1 MTDTPHIRQPK
12 RAHSLGSMALL
23 LGAVAAMT
31 ALSACAPQEAKTP
44 PLPTVYVTPV
54 RNDLGEDLRVLSGT
68 VQPRIETHVAFRTGG
83 KVTARLVD
91 IGQPVRAGQPLAR
104 LDAADYQLAVDAAVE
119 QLRAAQVDATQSASD
134 AARFKRLLQDGS
146 VGAADQERQQ
156 ARADAAAARLVQ
168 AERQLDLQRN
178 RAGYAVLVAP
188 FDGVVTARQV
198 EVGQMVAEGQP
209 AISLA
214 QPAELEVVVDLPETL
229 APAVREQIG
238 QARIA
243 GLPGLV
249 KLRLRELAASASVTG
264 RTFRARYAIESP
276 PAGLR
281 MGVTAD
287 VQLARKGA
295 TSSAELPAGALLTTH
310 QQPTVWVV
318 NEKTGALTRQPVALL
333 SQSTDRVRVTG
344 LPDGVLVVSAGAQ
357 KLDAGM
363 KVQTAK
369 RPGSL

>member
-1 MTDTPHIRQPK
+1 MTDTPHIRQPQ
-12 RAHSLGSMALL
+12 RAHPIGSMALL
-23 LGAVAAMT
+23 LGAIAAMT
-31 ALSACAPQEAKTP
+31 ALSACAPQDAKAP

-54 RNDLGEDLRVLSGT
+54 RNDLGEDLRILSGS
-68 VQPRIETHVAFRTGG
+68 VQPRVETHVAFRTGG

-91 IGQPVRAGQPLAR
+91 VGQQVRAGQPLAR
-104 LDAADYQLAVDAAVE
+104 LDVADYQLAVDAA
-119 QLRAAQVDATQSASD
+119 RSCSAAQVDATQSASD

-188 FDGVVTARQV
+188 FDGVVTGRQI

-229 APAVREQIG
+229 APAVREQTG

-243 GLPGLV
+243 GLPGLA
-249 KLRLRELAASASVTG
+249 KLRLRELAASASPTG

-295 TSSAELPAGALLTTH
+295 TSSAELPTGALLTTQ

-318 NEKTGALTRQPVALL
+318 NEKTGALTRQPVVLL

-363 KVQTAK
+363 KVQTAA

>member
-1 MTDTPHIRQPK
+1 MIDPRHLRQPGLA
-12 RAHSLGSMALL
+12 RTLTSLSLHLGLL
-23 LGAVAAMT
+23 A
-31 ALSACAPQEAKTP
+31 ALSACAPHEAKAP
-44 PLPTVYVTPV
+44 PLPTVYVTSV
-54 RNDLGEDLRVLSGT
+54 RNDLGEDVRILSGS

-83 KVTARLVD
+83 KITARLVD
-91 IGQPVRAGQPLAR
+91 IGQQVRAGQPLAR
-104 LDAADYQLAVDAAVE
+104 LDAGDYQLAVGAAAE
-119 QLRAAQVDATQSASD
+119 QLRAAQVDATQAASD
-134 AARFKRLLQDGS
+134 AARFKRLLADGS

-178 RAGYAVLVAP
+178 RAGYAVLTAP
-188 FDGVVTARQV
+188 FDGVVTGLQI

-209 AISLA
+209 ALSLA
-214 QPAELEVVVDLPETL
+214 KPSELEVVVDLPETL
-229 APAVREQIG
+229 APTVRDQLS

-249 KLRLRELAASASVTG
+249 KLRLRELAATASATA

-295 TSSAELPAGALLTTH
+295 TASAELPVGALLST
-310 QQPTVWVV
+310 QKSPTVWVV
-318 NEKTGALTRQPVALL
+318 NGKTGGLTRQGVVLL
-333 SQSTDRVRVTG
+333 SHSTDRVRVTG
-344 LPDGVLVVSAGAQ
+344 LSDGLLVVSAGAQ

-363 KVQTAK
+363 KVQTAA

>member
-1 MTDTPHIRQPK
+1 MTHSRPLRQPGLA
-12 RAHSLGSMALL
+12 RPFISLSLL
-23 LGAVAAMT
+23 FGVLAS
-31 ALSACAPQEAKTP
+31 LSACAPHETKAP

-54 RNDLGEDLRVLSGT
+54 RNDLGEDVRILSGS
-68 VQPRIETHVAFRTGG
+68 VQPRIETHVSFRTGG

-91 IGQPVRAGQPLAR
+91 TGQQVRAGQPLAR
-104 LDAADYQLAVDAAVE
+104 LDAGDYQLATEAAAE
-119 QLRAAQVDATQSASD
+119 QLRAAQVDATQAASD
-134 AARFKRLLQDGS
+134 AARFKRLLADGS

-178 RAGYAVLVAP
+178 RAGYAVLAAP
-188 FDGVVTARQV
+188 FDGVVTGVQV

-209 AISLA
+209 VISLA
-214 QPAELEVVVDLPETL
+214 KPAELEVVVDLSETL
-229 APAVREQIG
+229 AAAARDQLS

-243 GLPGLV
+243 GLPGPV
-249 KLRLRELAASASVTG
+249 KLHLRELAASASATA

-276 PAGLR
+276 PASLR
-281 MGVTAD
+281 MGITAD
-287 VQLARKGA
+287 VQLARKGVTA
-295 TSSAELPAGALLTTH
+295 SAELPSGALLTTH

-318 NEKTGALTRQPVALL
+318 NDKTGALTRQPVALL

-344 LPDGVLVVSAGAQ
+344 LSDGLLVVSAGAQ

-363 KVQTAK
+363 KVQTAM

>member
-12 RAHSLGSMALL
+12 RAHFLVSIALL
-23 LGAVAAMT
+23 LSAMA
-31 ALSACAPQEAKTP
+31 ALSACAPQQDKAA
-44 PLPTVYVTPV
+44 PLRTVYVTRV
-54 RNDLGEDLRVLSGT
+54 SNDLGEDMRILSGS
-68 VQPRIETHVAFRTGG
+68 VQPRIETHVSFRTGG
-83 KVTARLVD
+83 KVTARLVEV
-91 IGQPVRAGQPLAR
+91 GQSVRAGQPLAH
-104 LDAADYQLAVDAAVE
+104 LDAADYQLATDAAAE
-119 QLRAAQVDATQSASD
+119 QLRAARVDATQAASD
-134 AARFKRLLQDGS
+134 AARFKRLLADGS

-168 AERQLDLQRN
+168 AEKQLDLQRN
-178 RAGYAVLVAP
+178 RTGYAVLSAP

-209 AISLA
+209 VISLA
-214 QPAELEVVVDLPETL
+214 KPAELEVVVDLPETL
-229 APAVREQIG
+229 APAARDQLG

-249 KLRLRELAASASVTG
+249 KLRLRELAASASATG

-295 TSSAELPAGALLTTH
+295 TSSAELPVGALLTTH

-318 NEKTGALTRQPVALL
+318 DEKTGALTRQPVALL

-344 LPDGVLVVSAGAQ
+344 LTDGVLVVSAGAQ

-363 KVQTAK
+363 KVQTAM

>member
-1 MTDTPHIRQPK
+1 MIDSRHFRKPALT
-12 RAHSLGSMALL
+12 RALPSLSLL
-23 LGAVAAMT
+23 LGVLA
-31 ALSACAPQEAKTP
+31 ALSACAPQEEKTR

-54 RNDLGEDLRVLSGT
+54 RNDLGEDVRILSGS
-68 VQPRIETHVAFRTGG
+68 VQPRIETHVGFRTGG

-91 IGQPVRAGQPLAR
+91 IGQQVRAGQPLAR
-104 LDAADYQLAVDAAVE
+104 LDAGDYQLAADAAAE
-119 QLRAAQVDATQSASD
+119 QLRGAQVDATQAASD
-134 AARFKRLLQDGS
+134 AARFKRLLADGS

-168 AERQLDLQRN
+168 AERHLDLQRN
-178 RAGYAVLVAP
+178 RAGYAVLAAP
-188 FDGVVTARQV
+188 FDGVVTGLQV
-198 EVGQMVAEGQP
+198 EVGQMVAEGQS

-214 QPAELEVVVDLPETL
+214 KTVELEVVVDLPESL
-229 APAVREQIG
+229 APSVRDLLSH
-238 QARIA
+238 ARLA
-243 GLPGLV
+243 GLSGLV
-249 KLRLRELAASASVTG
+249 KLRLRELAANASATA

-295 TSSAELPAGALLTTH
+295 TASAELPTGALLTTH

-318 NEKTGALTRQPVALL
+318 DGKTGALTRQPVVLL

>member
-1 MTDTPHIRQPK
+1 MIDSSRFRQPR
-12 RAHSLGSMALL
+12 RARNLTSVGLVMGMLA
-23 LGAVAAMT
+23 
-31 ALSACAPQEAKTP
+31 ALSACVPHEVKAP

-54 RNDLGEDLRVLSGT
+54 RNDMGEEVRILSGS
-68 VQPRIETHVAFRTGG
+68 VQPRIETQVAFRTGG

-91 IGQPVRAGQPLAR
+91 IGQQVRAGQPLAR
-104 LDAADYQLAVDAAVE
+104 LDAGDYQLATDAAAE
-119 QLRAAQVDATQSASD
+119 QLRAAQVDATQAASD
-134 AARFKRLLQDGS
+134 AARFKRLLVDGS

-156 ARADAAAARLVQ
+156 ARADAAAARLAQ

-178 RAGYAVLVAP
+178 RASYAVLAAP
-188 FDGVVTARQV
+188 FDGVVTGLQV

-214 QPAELEVVVDLPETL
+214 KPAELEVVVDLPETL
-229 APAVREQIG
+229 APAARDQLS

-243 GLPGLV
+243 GLPGPV
-249 KLRLRELAASASVTG
+249 KLHLRELAASASAMG
-264 RTFRARYAIESP
+264 RTFRARYAIELP

-295 TSSAELPAGALLTTH
+295 TASAELPAGALLST
-310 QQPTVWVV
+310 QQSPSVWVV
-318 NEKTGALTRQPVALL
+318 NDKTGALTRQPVVLL

-344 LPDGVLVVSAGAQ
+344 LSDGLLVVSAGAQ

-363 KVQTAK
+363 KVQTAM

>member
-1 MTDTPHIRQPK
+1 MTDPRHLRQPQLA
-12 RAHSLGSMALL
+12 RTFTSLSLL
-23 LGAVAAMT
+23 LSVLA
-31 ALSACAPQEAKTP
+31 ALSACAPHEAKAP

-54 RNDLGEDLRVLSGT
+54 RNDLGEDVRMLSGS

-91 IGQPVRAGQPLAR
+91 VGQPVRAGQPLAR
-104 LDAADYQLAVDAAVE
+104 LDAGDYQLAADAAAE
-119 QLRAAQVDATQSASD
+119 QLRAAQVDATQAASD
-134 AARFKRLLQDGS
+134 AARFKRLLTDGS

-156 ARADAAAARLVQ
+156 ARADAAAARLAQ

-178 RAGYAVLVAP
+178 RAGYAVLAAP
-188 FDGVVTARQV
+188 FDGVVTGMQI

-209 AISLA
+209 ALSLA
-214 QPAELEVVVDLPETL
+214 KPSELEVVVDLPETL
-229 APAVREQIG
+229 AASARDHIS

-249 KLRLRELAASASVTG
+249 KLRLRELAASAATTA
-264 RTFRARYAIESP
+264 RTFRARYTIESP

-295 TSSAELPAGALLTTH
+295 TASAELPAGALLST
-310 QQPTVWVV
+310 QQSPSVWVV
-318 NEKTGALTRQPVALL
+318 NEQTGALTRQGVVLL

-344 LPDGVLVVSAGAQ
+344 LNDGLLVVSAGAQ